1 MSPSSLY
8 PQGWH
13 RFVSKASLAHSLHE
27 RRALASWVGQLPPSG
42 FDFSP
47 QFTVNPESLG
57 FPLLIVN
64 YLEVWESHPDVK
76 GWGSMSEGLVSTC
89 VMVNWFWHCSLFSPP
104 PSFPSLST
112 PFMLNHGT
120 GERPQCSWHSQAS
133 ILSLQVTDRDPGFE
147 ITNLGFSLILPY
159 KPTRKKKTYQE
170 SLFAYRPRGRGCFG
184 STDVL
189 GQSLFWPLP
198 RMTQLHGIWHTGWL
212 GWACPVGMNGTGM
225 KQMIS
230 SISHCSS

>member
-1 MSPSSLY
+1 MMDMEGDQRQKGSGWQRGGDWEGGLEDQTVKSLKAGRMSPSSLY

-89 VMVNWFWHCSLFSPP
+89 VMVNWF
-104 PSFPSLST
+104 
-112 PFMLNHGT
+112 
-120 GERPQCSWHSQAS
+120 
-133 ILSLQVTDRDPGFE
+133 
-147 ITNLGFSLILPY
+147 
-159 KPTRKKKTYQE
+159 
-170 SLFAYRPRGRGCFG
+170 
-184 STDVL
+184 
-189 GQSLFWPLP
+189 
-198 RMTQLHGIWHTGWL
+198 
-212 GWACPVGMNGTGM
+212 
-225 KQMIS
+225 
-230 SISHCSS
+230 